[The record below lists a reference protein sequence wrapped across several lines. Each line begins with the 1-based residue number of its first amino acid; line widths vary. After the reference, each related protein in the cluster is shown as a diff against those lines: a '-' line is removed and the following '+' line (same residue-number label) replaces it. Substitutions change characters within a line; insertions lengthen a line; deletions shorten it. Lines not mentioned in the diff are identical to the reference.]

1 MCCIVRLPALPD
13 PHPSTRYRLYSCRP
27 CSLPAH
33 GARHAHSQACTASAR
48 PCSAQDH
55 HCAHGAITPRRAPC
69 RAARR
74 RRAPPHPAPRRGAPR
89 PRPAARPAR
98 PPWARRCPPSP
109 PTRVSDQDQGST
121 LRRGAVRL
129 RRLQHA
135 CDGGRRAGAVLA
147 RRAAHEHPQRQRRRA
162 PLASGSPAAVRCS
175 PLPLSVDRPDAA
187 KGRRDPAQPRPSCW
201 PGYMSPT
208 LSAAAALPP
217 PLHNGH
223 AWSAA
228 GGRQRPQC

>member
-13 PHPSTRYRLYSCRP
+13 PQPVYCRLLVTDIIRAG
-27 CSLPAH
+27 PAARQPA
-33 GARHAHSQACTASAR
+33 GARHPHSQACAAGR
-48 PCSAQDH
+48 PLRGRWLCSAQDH
-55 HCAHGAITPRRAPC
+55 HCAYGAITPRRAPC

-89 PRPAARPAR
+89 PWPAAHPAR

-109 PTRVSDQDQGST
+109 PSRVSDQDQGST

-175 PLPLSVDRPDAA
+175 PL
-187 KGRRDPAQPRPSCW
+187 Q
-201 PGYMSPT
+201 
-208 LSAAAALPP
+208 SAA
-217 PLHNGH
+217 
-223 AWSAA
+223 SV
-228 GGRQRPQC
+228 RR